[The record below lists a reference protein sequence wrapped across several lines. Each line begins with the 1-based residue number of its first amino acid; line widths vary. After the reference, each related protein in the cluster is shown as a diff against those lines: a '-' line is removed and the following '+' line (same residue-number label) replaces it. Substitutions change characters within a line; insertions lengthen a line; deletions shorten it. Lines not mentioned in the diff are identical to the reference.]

1 MTCEICPFDTRMDG
15 TTFLSESN
23 IIRVI
28 YFRFDSTHHLSIIK
42 FTFDFNSGA
51 VRIDSD
57 LFDFLKLELIP
68 PSELILLEARNRSF

>member
-42 FTFDFNSGA
+42 FTFDFNYVA
-51 VRIDSD
+51 FIIDCGRV
-57 LFDFLKLELIP
+57 
-68 PSELILLEARNRSF
+68 ELILICLIF